1 MTLTARHSAILEIL
15 LKERSASVT
24 RLSTEFSVSEMTI
37 RRDLDELEE
46 QGLVQRTHGGAK
58 PNETRLHELSWK
70 VKLGQYVDEKK
81 RIGQAA
87 ADLITDGDTVL
98 LDTGSTTAQIVPH
111 LAKKQIT
118 AITNA
123 LSIATELATFPQVQV
138 FVAGGMLRKGLLSLI
153 GPQTEAFLRG
163 LNVDK
168 LFLGVDAIDL
178 EAGFTVPNLLDA
190 HTKQTMMKCARQIIV
205 VADHSKLQRR
215 ALAPVAPL
223 SEAHRVITDSG
234 APADF
239 IEQLRTH
246 VNVQVV

>member
-1 MTLTARHSAILEIL
+1 MTLTPRHSAIIDFL
-15 LKERSASVT
+15 LKERAASVT
-24 RLSTEFSVSEMTI
+24 RLSTEFAVSEMTI
-37 RRDLDELEE
+37 RRDLVELEE

-70 VKLGQYVDEKK
+70 VKIGQFVEEKK

-87 ADLITDGDTVL
+87 ADLISDGDTIL

-123 LSIATELATFPQVQV
+123 LTIAVELANFPQIQT
-138 FVAGGMLRKGLLSLI
+138 FVAGGMLRKGPLSLI

-168 LFLGVDAIDL
+168 LFLGVDAIDI
-178 EAGFTVPNLLDA
+178 EAGYTVPNLLDA

-205 VADHSKLQRR
+205 VADHSKLQNRV
-215 ALAPVAPL
+215 LAPVAPIQA
-223 SEAHRVITDSG
+223 AHLLITDSG
-234 APADF
+234 APAAL
-239 IEQLRTH
+239 INQLRAH
-246 VNVQVV
+246 VEVLVV